1 MNEETNIDIS
11 QFLAVL
17 SKRKSII
24 ITITLVTVM
33 VSAILSFFIL
43 TPVYESKVTVIIG
56 NKNDTSAQSNVQ
68 YDQVMMYQNLTK
80 TYAEIASSKYIEQK
94 AADALGNG
102 ITQEKLDKLITVTPE
117 TGTQILDIS
126 AQANN
131 AQDALNEVTAV
142 SEAFADNAKNVYA
155 AGDVRILDK
164 GTLPEKPVK
173 PNKILNIAIAFFLG
187 LMLSTGLVFLLEYMD
202 NTMKS
207 AEDIKRY
214 LELPVLGTIPMQTE
228 QE

>member
-1 MNEETNIDIS
+1 MNEENSIDIG

-17 SKRKSII
+17 AKRKSII
-24 ITITLVTVM
+24 ITITLVAVLI
-33 VSAILSFFIL
+33 SAILSFFIL

-56 NKNDTSAQSNVQ
+56 NKNDTSAQSTVQ

-187 LMLSTGLVFLLEYMD
+187 LMLSTGLAFLLEYMD

-207 AEDIKRY
+207 AEDVKRY
-214 LELPVLGTIPMQTE
+214 LELPVLGTIPMHAD